1 MESTAPVI
9 ESRGGMPWTARCEAS
24 CRRRHG
30 ALLVGLMVAA
40 ALAAVLDRGVSY
52 ENPHLLLLLNAILYQ
67 GVAVVVS
74 ARFAAIF
81 LREGRP
87 GILLLACGAAVWG
100 VSGLLAA
107 IVAIFPEESGRFDGN
122 ALVTIHN
129 CCIWVAA
136 LCHLAAVLSASLSG
150 STVADRRGWWLC
162 VGFGAVALM
171 ALLIALATAGD
182 LLPPFF
188 VAGVGGTV
196 VRQFVVASAV
206 AMFAL
211 AALLLRQRLEKPEAA
226 AAVWYERGLQL
237 MALGLLCIL
246 LQNVTGG
253 LLGWYG
259 RGVQYL
265 AGLFMFV
272 AATCAARDG
281 AWRLNSTT
289 LEELAPSLRLPILSA
304 IALVG
309 VLFTGALHFLVLD
322 SARGH
327 FDLLTFVPAVM
338 FAIILGGGA
347 AGLLAFL
354 LSGALVLTFPHLN
367 AAGATPSLASQLL
380 QFGIFLLV
388 SLGVALLVRDVQ
400 RSRAKALAA
409 RVEAS
414 HLLRHSENADAL
426 RQAAERLESVL
437 EGTQAG
443 IWDWDF
449 DSGEMDVNERWA
461 EMIGYRREELVPIT
475 LEGWK
480 RLVHPDDLAKNL
492 GQLQRLVDREI
503 EVYDSECRMRHR
515 DGRWVWVHIRGKVVQ
530 WGEDGRPR
538 RARGSRTDI
547 TVRKLAEERLR
558 ENEQNFRNLFETI
571 SDMVVV
577 AAPEGHLLAA
587 NRRFLDTM
595 GLVAAELGRVRLLDL
610 YAPLLREEA
619 EKLFAAML
627 SGEREVC
634 PLPIL
639 TGSGL
644 ILSVETRL
652 WLGSWSGAPAIFGLV
667 RDLSAEREER
677 QRFEALFRRNPALM
691 AITSATQ
698 QVFFDVNDTFLR
710 TLGYQ
715 RQEVVGKSA
724 VELNLFVEPG
734 EMTASVEEMLRN
746 KRITDHL
753 HRIRRKD
760 GTILH
765 GLFCGEVINA
775 QGREYFLTVMIDLSE
790 RMRIERDLLFTRQ
803 RLQSAATEKASM
815 LSLVAHE
822 FRTPLT
828 LINSS
833 LDILSRYRERLGE
846 KEVLLQERHI
856 RSAASQLAF
865 LVEMSRSYDW
875 LRSDTGEAQ
884 HTDIALEAFIGK
896 VAREMELTWGNGQE
910 FRLDLASP
918 VVTISSDEGLLRA
931 ILGNLLANAFQF
943 TPGGGVVHLAVV
955 NVGSCLTCTIEDSGV
970 GISPGDVSKVFKPF
984 VRGSN
989 SLGRRGMGLGL
1000 PIVRLALERLQGRID
1015 LSSEPGRGTRA
1026 VVTIPHPAAAS
1037 SPG

>member
-1 MESTAPVI
+1 MESAAPII
-9 ESRGGMPWTARCEAS
+9 ESRGGVPWTERCEAL

-30 ALLVGLMVAA
+30 ALLVALMLGAAVAA
-40 ALAAVLDRGVSY
+40 LFDGGVSY
-52 ENPHLLLLLNAILYQ
+52 ENPPLLLLLNAILYQ

-81 LREGRP
+81 QRQGRP
-87 GILLLACGAAVWG
+87 GLLLLACGAAMWG

-107 IVAIFPEESGRFDGN
+107 IVAIFPEESGGFDGN
-122 ALVTIHN
+122 ALVAIHN
-129 CCIWVAA
+129 CCVWVAA
-136 LCHLAAVLSASLSG
+136 LCHLAAVLSASLSDG
-150 STVADRRGWWLC
+150 TLAEGRGWWLC
-162 VGFGAVALM
+162 AGYGSVALM
-171 ALLIALATAGD
+171 ALLIAVAVTGE

-188 VAGVGGTV
+188 VVGAGGTMA
-196 VRQFVVASAV
+196 RQFVVASAV

-237 MALGLLCIL
+237 MALGMLCIL
-246 LQNVTGG
+246 AQKATGG

-265 AGLFMFV
+265 AGMFMFV

-281 AWRLNSTT
+281 AWRLHSTT
-289 LEELAPSLRLPILSA
+289 LEDLAPSLRLPILSA

-309 VLFTGALHFLVLD
+309 VLFTGALHLLVLD
-322 SARGH
+322 SGMGH
-327 FDLLTFVPAVM
+327 IDLLAFVPAVM

-347 AGLLAFL
+347 AGLLAFM

-367 AAGATPSLASQLL
+367 GAGVSLFQPAQLL
-380 QFGIFLLV
+380 HFGIFLLV

-414 HLLRHSENADAL
+414 HLLRHSENAQAL
-426 RQAAERLESVL
+426 RFAAERLESVL

-443 IWDWDF
+443 VWDLNLDT
-449 DSGEMDVNERWA
+449 SEMDVNERWA

-480 RLVHPDDLAKNL
+480 RLVHPDDITTNL
-492 GQLQRLVDREI
+492 GQLRRLTSREI

-538 RARGSRTDI
+538 RIRGSRTDI
-547 TVRKLAEERLR
+547 TARKLAEERLR

-577 AAPEGHLLAA
+577 AAPEGQLLAA

-595 GLVAAELGRVRLLDL
+595 GLAAAELGGVRLLDL

-619 EKLFAAML
+619 EKLIAAML
-627 SGEREVC
+627 SGEREIC

-639 TGSGL
+639 TASGL

-652 WLGSWSGAPAIFGLV
+652 WQGSWSGAPAIFGLV

-691 AITSATQ
+691 AITTATQ
-698 QVFFDVNDTFLR
+698 HVFVDVNDTFLR

-715 RQEVVGKSA
+715 RHEVVGKTTW
-724 VELNLFVEPG
+724 ELGLFVDVG
-734 EMTASVEEMLRN
+734 EVAASVEELQRN
-746 KRITDHL
+746 RRITDHL

-765 GLFCGEVINA
+765 GLFCGEVVNT

-803 RLQSAATEKASM
+803 RLQTAATEKASM

-833 LDILSRYRERLGE
+833 LDILSRYRERLDE
-846 KEVLLQERHI
+846 KEILLQERHI

-884 HTDIALEAFIGK
+884 HTDIALDRFIGK

-910 FRLDLASP
+910 FRFDIASP
-918 VVTISSDEGLLRA
+918 VATISSDEGLLRA

-943 TPGGGVVHLAVV
+943 TPSGGVVRLAVV
-955 NVGSCLTCTIEDSGV
+955 NDASSLSCTVQDSGV
-970 GISPGDVSKVFKPF
+970 GIPAGDVSKVFKPF

-1000 PIVRLALERLQGRID
+1000 PIVRLALERLQGSIE

-1026 VVTIPHPAAAS
+1026 VVTIPHPAC
-1037 SPG
+1037 GTG